1 MLRDVAGL
9 RGTRNNPLEE
19 IVAAFLHTLA
29 HHVKNRTIGGFF
41 LRSGETVS
49 RNFNSCLLPILKIH
63 QLLLKK
69 PEPIPADCTDFRWKH
84 FKVLN
89 LSTEKCHIDYTNR
102 RALLI

>member
-9 RGTRNNPLEE
+9 RGTRNNPLEK
-19 IVAAFLHTLA
+19 IVAAFLHTLS
-29 HHVKNRTIGGFF
+29 HHVKKRTIGGFF
-41 LRSGETVS
+41 LRSDETVS

-102 RALLI
+102 RTLLI